1 MNRLRL
7 AGSYIVVCLVMGV
20 LIAGSIP
27 FSGQTGLAAKRI
39 QKALSASH
47 LHRAKVY
54 LAAGDYRRA
63 VEACQEYLDDYPSV
77 EGYVYLA
84 YVYEA
89 IEGHLA
95 ALQKKDDWVKVGQ
108 IALNLTSRELL
119 DIIDPPNVM
128 PRMAREMIHEGL
140 RQQFDI
146 ASSMANRLDKER
158 TDEMWVQQ
166 ADWRKAH
173 SDDWWTGVPEEWD
186 W

>member
-1 MNRLRL
+1 MVACMAWAL
-7 AGSYIVVCLVMGV
+7 
-20 LIAGSIP
+20 P
-27 FSGQTGLAAKRI
+27 FSGQTGYAAKRI
-39 QKALSASH
+39 QKALSTSH

-54 LAAGDYRRA
+54 LKAGDYRRA
-63 VEACQEYLDDYPSV
+63 VEACQKYLDDYPSV
-77 EGYVYLA
+77 AGYVYLA

-89 IEGHLA
+89 IEGHLS

-108 IALNLTSRELL
+108 IALNLTTRKLL

-146 ASSMANRLDKER
+146 ASAMANRLDQER
-158 TDEMWVQQ
+158 TTEMWAQQ
-166 ADWRKAH
+166 MRWREAH
-173 SDDWWTGVPEEWD
+173 PDDWWTGVPEEWD